1 MVTTLDDQKRI
12 AIASKLAD
20 MKTVQSLLISS
31 EQSLMTVCNDSDIRK
46 WISDM
51 LDDDHKNLGILETVM
66 VQYGVKGEPKQ
77 ITQEMTKKVQQR
89 MEGSELSLYEK
100 FAQLELLNDTQKFTD
115 LILNNQSAV

>member
-12 AIASKLAD
+12 AIASKLDD

-46 WISDM
+46 RISDM
-51 LDDDHKNLGILETVM
+51 LDDDRKNLGILETVM
-66 VQYGVKGEPKQ
+66 VQYGVEGEPKQ
-77 ITQEMTKKVQQR
+77 TTQEMTKKVQQR

-115 LILNNQSAV
+115 SILNNQSAV